1 MSGGRGS
8 LLAPLLGANRAAA
21 TRALELLA
29 TPGRQVWAAVYG
41 PPPLLFLDAGAVAM
55 LQGWLLSEPRAQ
67 LQVLTDDDRELARQ
81 APQFVALA
89 RRLSSRIA
97 VRRQPPRAEPLPAEW
112 LLTDRGG
119 ILTRR
124 GPEAREWFG
133 AAHAPFDMR
142 RLQRTHA
149 ALWEPALPAS
159 ELRELRL

>member
-1 MSGGRGS
+1 MSTILQQR
-8 LLAPLLGANRAAA
+8 LAFAP
-21 TRALELLA
+21 
-29 TPGRQVWAAVYG
+29 WA
-41 PPPLLFLDAGAVAM
+41 D
-55 LQGWLLSEPRAQ
+55 PR
-67 LQVLTDDDRELARQ
+67 T
-81 APQFVALA
+81 
-89 RRLSSRIA
+89 RRLPGTIP
-97 VRRQPPRAEPLPAEW
+97 VTEAEW